1 MCSADVLQ
9 AVIILSRFMPYKL
22 KQFSVLVN
30 NSFFE
35 RYLKKN
41 LIKSQLFEELWI
53 VAWVPGEF

>member
-41 LIKSQLFEELWI
+41 LIKSQLFEEL
-53 VAWVPGEF
+53 